1 MKRRWTPWALLLL
14 TAAAFAVSSC
24 PAAQP
29 LPPQAAPVVGPVCT
43 EETPGSAPSAA
54 GSARVQIPPAVAP
67 EKEDRFSRN
76 APTLPPPPPLHGIT
90 DRPVRQLSSAP
101 VVITDLAEAPREGQ
115 APDSSPVQETRERFR
130 SGHDSV
136 LVQIYRPK
144 VPGRYPAV
152 ILLHGSNPRLGEEH
166 YVEMAEDLARNGYVC
181 LFVKYYDRGRKNHSR
196 GTRADWMRTIGDA
209 LTLASTLP
217 DVDESR
223 MGLVGYSLGAF
234 LALNYAPSDP
244 RVKAVVAFYGGI
256 SPGFMP
262 EAEEHM
268 PPTLLLH
275 GTYDRTVSV
284 RRSLEAFEQLRLA
297 AKPVDVVIYPKIGHG
312 FTLHTLGGWDA
323 LASEDAWSR
332 TIAFLDFHFK
342 YPCWTPEVSLEEPGA
357 ASAPPKQAAWP
368 TFPKPQALAMPY
380 LDQFRAEGGE
390 SVLVDP
396 TPHEAKEVL
405 SRPAPRRRYH
415 RPRRRVIRK
424 SPKRPISTHRHA
436 RPKAKA
442 IHRRSRR

>member
-1 MKRRWTPWALLLL
+1 LKRRWIPWALLFL
-14 TAAAFAVSSC
+14 TTAFAAPAC

-29 LPPQAAPVVGPVCT
+29 TSPQSAPAVRPECPKEAQGGT
-43 EETPGSAPSAA
+43 ASATGSAPVPIA
-54 GSARVQIPPAVAP
+54 PACPP
-67 EKEDRFSRN
+67 EKADRFSRN
-76 APTLPPPPPLHGIT
+76 APTLPPPPPLRGIT
-90 DRPVRQLSSAP
+90 DLPLRQPSSAP

-115 APDSSPVQETRERFR
+115 GQDSSPVQETRERFR
-130 SGHDSV
+130 SGRDSV

-181 LFVKYYDRGRKNHSR
+181 LFVKYYDRGRRNHSR

-223 MGLVGYSLGAF
+223 MGLVGFSLGAF
-234 LALNYAPSDP
+234 LALNYAPTDP

-312 FTLHTLGGWDA
+312 FTLHTVGGWDA

-342 YPCWTPEVSLEEPGA
+342 YPGWTPEVSLEQPKGA
-357 ASAPPKQAAWP
+357 SDPPKQAAWP
-368 TFPKPQALAMPY
+368 TFPKPPALAMPY

-390 SVLVDP
+390 SALVDP
-396 TPHEAKEVL
+396 TPHEAKEIL
-405 SRPAPRRRYH
+405 SRPAPSRRYH
-415 RPRRRVIRK
+415 RPRRRVVRK
-424 SPKRPISTHRHA
+424 SPKRPISYHHHG
-436 RPKAKA
+436 RPRAKA
-442 IHRRSRR
+442 APRRTPN